1 MRNVL
6 GFFAVIGVMSVF
18 TLVTLWAADWI
29 KNYDE
34 TGRYE

>member
-6 GFFAVIGVMSVF
+6 GFFAVAGVMSVF
-18 TLVTLWAADWI
+18 LLVTLCTADWI
-29 KNYDE
+29 QNYDE

>member
-6 GFFAVIGVMSVF
+6 NIFLVAGVLAVF
-18 TLVTLWAADWI
+18 LCVTLWAADWI
-29 KNYDE
+29 DNYDE